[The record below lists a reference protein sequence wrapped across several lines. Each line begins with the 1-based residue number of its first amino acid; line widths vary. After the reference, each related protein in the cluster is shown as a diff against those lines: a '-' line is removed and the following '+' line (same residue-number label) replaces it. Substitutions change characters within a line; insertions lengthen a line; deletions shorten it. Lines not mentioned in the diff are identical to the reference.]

1 MYSLAVA
8 VAVAVAVVLAVV
20 LVDIVVLVDTVDR
33 LQDNCYNLAVDIL
46 VDNFAVGYSL
56 AFHL

>member
-8 VAVAVAVVLAVV
+8 VAVAVAVVLVDTVAVV
-20 LVDIVVLVDTVDR
+20 VVLVDTVDR